1 MPATDWTTHETLIG
15 YSFSFYSVLVFALH
29 PLSALLRL
37 FISSDRGLLEQQP
50 RDDATAFI
58 ITPPRTG

>member
-15 YSFSFYSVLVFALH
+15 YSFTFYSVLVFAPH

-37 FISSDRGLLEQQP
+37 FISSDRGLVEQP